1 VTYGNRNKFK
11 IGKQQQK
18 DMLMTAEEVGNAMG
32 ISRQAVSELEHKIFR
47 KLRRALLMK
56 GINKEDILPDD

>member
-1 VTYGNRNKFK
+1 MTYNRSKNK

-18 DMLMTAEEVGNAMG
+18 DMLMTAEQVGDVMG

-47 KLRRALLMK
+47 KLRRALLIK
-56 GINKEDILPDD
+56 GIKKEDILPDD